1 MLGFDGISS
10 THPPSCLVSI
20 YAENSSTTVPV
31 LNYSVPLK
39 GALNVKDMKQ
49 KTIVI
54 FRSLSDILSGRINL
68 ENANY
73 YDMFNFQAQL
83 PTPTQ
88 LQQHL
93 HLDLVQRVILILEC
107 VHKMLSKSTVG
118 TSKIYFQDPKQ

>member
-20 YAENSSTTVPV
+20 YAKNSSTTVPV

-73 YDMFNFQAQL
+73 SDVLNFQAQL

-93 HLDLVQRVILILEC
+93 HLDLV
-107 VHKMLSKSTVG
+107 
-118 TSKIYFQDPKQ
+118 